1 MELWV
6 FLCGRKGLR
15 LATNDSTAELD
26 LAKFERRKRSKMK
39 KSLLLTIVTVS
50 LLSGSWLSA
59 AEWGDLKL
67 KFVYDG
73 TAPTSSPINVNKD
86 PQVCGAFGL
95 VDESLIVNK
104 ENGGIQNVIGYLYTR
119 GKTKVPT
126 HPSYAETADAEVVLD
141 NKGCRFSPHVAIV
154 RTSQK
159 VVLKNSDKVGHN
171 TNYSTFSNPPQ
182 NILIP
187 SGGQVTKDLTQA
199 ERLPAKVA
207 CNIHPWMTAW
217 LVVRDNPYAAV
228 SNKDG
233 ELVIKN
239 LPVGEWTF
247 QFWQESGGYVAKV
260 KKDGKATSWK
270 RGRVKVTIK
279 PGMND
284 LGEIKYKP

>member
-1 MELWV
+1 MRV
-6 FLCGRKGLR
+6 
-15 LATNDSTAELD
+15 TT
-26 LAKFERRKRSKMK
+26 
-39 KSLLLTIVTVS
+39 LLLT
-50 LLSGSWLSA
+50 LLACFASNLSA

-73 TAPTSSPINVNKD
+73 SAPTATPINVNKD
-86 PQVCGAFGL
+86 PQFCGQFSL
-95 VDESLIVNK
+95 VDEQVVVNK
-104 ENGGIQNVIGYLYTR
+104 ENGGIANVIAYLYTR
-119 GKTKVPT
+119 SGPKPEV
-126 HPSYAETADAEVVLD
+126 HPDYAADADAKVVLD
-141 NKGCRFSPHVAIV
+141 NDKCRFEPHVV
-154 RTSQK
+154 LLRTSQTL
-159 VVLKNSDKVGHN
+159 VLKNSDAVGHN

-187 SGGQVTKDLTQA
+187 SSGSVEQKLTLA

-207 CNIHPWMTAW
+207 CNIHPWMTSW
-217 LVVRDNPYAAV
+217 LVVQDTPYAAS

-247 QFWQESGGYVAKV
+247 QFWHETGGYVADV
-260 KKDGKATSWK
+260 KQNGAATEWK
-270 RGRVKVTIK
+270 RGRLEVDIK